1 MNLAEIAAELRT
13 VADRMRRAHSAEM
26 RDQGAVEYLSERAGE
41 IARLANR
48 LTESEDAR
56 RAEVRAGLPRKSGGG
71 VHIACDG
78 RVITRDT
85 LFRRA
90 A

>member
-1 MNLAEIAAELRT
+1 M
-13 VADRMRRAHSAEM
+13 V
-26 RDQGAVEYLSERAGE
+26 
-41 IARLANR
+41 R

-56 RAEVRAGLPRKSGGG
+56 RAEARAGLPRKSGGG
-71 VHIACDG
+71 VHIASDG